1 LIDEYGLGEVQ
12 AYMGYVQD
20 NAEVAVREML
30 REAAEALVAGDETEG
45 DGEDL
50 VCLTAED
57 KMDDGSVIRLRL
69 TLDRTQ
75 GSAVFD
81 FTGTSDEVYGNW
93 NAPPAVT
100 CAAVI
105 YCVRCLVNQEIP
117 LNQGCLKPIEIIV
130 PEGTFLSPSES
141 AAVVGGNVLTSQ
153 RVTDVCLAVGSR
165 RSTHTH
171 SVTRPF
177 YIAHIAHRTLS
188 AT

>member
-1 LIDEYGLGEVQ
+1 MSGHRYRGEEPG
-12 AYMGYVQD
+12 AGS
-20 NAEVAVREML
+20 
-30 REAAEALVAGDETEG
+30 AAGAQQGDG
-45 DGEDL
+45 DGEGEGNI
-50 VCLTAED
+50 VTLTAED
-57 KMDDGSVIRLRL
+57 RMDDGSVIRLRL
-69 TLDRTQ
+69 TLNRTK

-130 PEGTFLSPSES
+130 PDGTFLSPSET

-153 RVTDVCLAVGSR
+153 RVTDVCLAVRGQR
-165 RSTHTH
+165 RTSTWHY
-171 SVTRPF
+171 F
-177 YIAHIAHRTLS
+177 
-188 AT
+188 